1 MIRHPF
7 KPIYDKDSKILIL
20 GSFPSVISRK
30 QSFYYANKNN
40 RFWKILPVL
49 FNETIGETNKERTEF
64 LLKHHIALWD
74 VIESCEINGSSDSS
88 ISNVKVNDIKGLLD
102 KSEIITIFTTGKKAH
117 ELYMKYIYPLLGI
130 EDINLPS
137 TSSANARMKL
147 DELVSTYRVILNTID
162 SHMN

>member
-7 KPIYDKDSKILIL
+7 KPIYDRDSKILIL

-40 RFWKILPVL
+40 RFWKILPAL

-102 KSEIITIFTTGKKAH
+102 KSEINTVFTTGKKAH
-117 ELYMKYIYPLLGI
+117 ELYMKYIYPSLGI

-137 TSSANARMKL
+137 TSSANARLKL
-147 DELVSTYRVILNTID
+147 DELVSTYRVIMNAID